1 MADGVQNAARWT
13 EIEGALIRSQTV
25 AAAGQH
31 AAAIMHEINNPLE
44 TICNLAYLL
53 NVEADNPVQV
63 RQYTSQIS
71 EQLANVVRI
80 AHRTL
85 SFYRPPNTK
94 EPIDMS
100 ALAEAALRVHQRK
113 LLAKKANLLK
123 DIPPDAVV
131 IGHAGELLQVLS
143 NLLSNSIDALPP
155 NGRLTI
161 RVRKMQG
168 EVHLVVADDGHGIPE
183 AIREKIFEPFF
194 TTKQDHGT
202 GLGLA
207 ISKSIIERHKGRIR
221 IRSSIRSG
229 ASGTA
234 FRVSLPLHNRPA
246 APAIDVQP
254 RPEAT
259 VATHEIEQ
267 PCS

>member
-1 MADGVQNAARWT
+1 MSDGVQNPKRWS
-13 EIEGALIRSQTV
+13 EIEGALLRSQTV
-25 AAAGQH
+25 AAAGQY

-44 TICNLAYLL
+44 TICNLSYLL
-53 NVEADNPVQV
+53 NVEADNPLRV
-63 RQYTSQIS
+63 REYSSQIS

-94 EPIDMS
+94 EAIDV
-100 ALAEAALRVHQRK
+100 AAVAEAALRVHQSK

-123 DIPPDAVV
+123 DIPAGAVV

-143 NLLSNSIDALPP
+143 NLLSNSIDAMSP

-161 RVRKMQG
+161 RVRKIRG
-168 EVHLVVADDGHGIPE
+168 EVHLLVADDGHGIPE
-183 AIREKIFEPFF
+183 TIRQKIFEPFF
-194 TTKQDHGT
+194 TTKKDHGT

-234 FRVSLPLHNRPA
+234 FRVSLPLHNRP
-246 APAIDVQP
+246 PVLAINARA
-254 RPEAT
+254 RPEDEA
-259 VATHEIEQ
+259 VNA
-267 PCS
+267 